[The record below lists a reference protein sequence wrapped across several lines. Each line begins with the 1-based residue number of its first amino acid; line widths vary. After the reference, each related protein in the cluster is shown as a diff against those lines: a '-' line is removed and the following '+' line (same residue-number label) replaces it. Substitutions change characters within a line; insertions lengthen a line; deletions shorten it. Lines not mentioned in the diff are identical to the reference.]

1 MHENSMEKVIINTG
15 NLDTINREAT
25 NESKE
30 GDVQRCSRYGAK
42 NWNDWFGCVE
52 ARLPVKGGN

>member
-1 MHENSMEKVIINTG
+1 MERLWKRGIINTG
-15 NLDTINREAT
+15 NLDTINRSAT

-30 GDVQRCSRYGAK
+30 GDIQRCSQYGTK

-52 ARLPVKGGN
+52 ARLPVKGGE